1 MKWKSVFC
9 EMKGLNIYYFVYL
22 RNTIDN
28 LVHWAI
34 DHLPIDQLTNQTG
47 FPG

>member
-1 MKWKSVFC
+1 MKLKSVVC

-28 LVHWAI
+28 LVH
-34 DHLPIDQLTNQTG
+34 
-47 FPG
+47 